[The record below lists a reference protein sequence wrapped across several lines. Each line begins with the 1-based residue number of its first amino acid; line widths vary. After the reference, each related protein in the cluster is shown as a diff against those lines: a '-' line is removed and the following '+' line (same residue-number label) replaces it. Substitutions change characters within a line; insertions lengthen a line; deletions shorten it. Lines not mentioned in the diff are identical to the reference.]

1 MKSKI
6 DLLDSF
12 DRLNED
18 SCELYSYENES
29 SGEENTEVNKNA
41 DIKEASDN
49 ISDLKNPINEDANDP
64 TRKYMREMGAINLIT
79 KEDEIRIGQKMEALE
94 SEIKQA
100 LANLSISHQ
109 YLKNTINELN
119 NENTPIE
126 KFFRFSSE
134 NNSRGSSKSIDT
146 FWLKNK
152 QENDINDDYQ
162 ADTNQEKFK
171 SLKDE
176 LLEEKL
182 KRFLFLMTDSNKQDA
197 NKSIIDANR
206 EQLFVEFNF
215 TPKYL
220 RSLCANIN
228 NYNEEMNSFKSEF
241 FTLLERSGM
250 SYKQTDLLFN
260 KFLLAAD
267 NNQLEQFNTYLPEV
281 DAFDTQKLAS
291 WFGRARQLK
300 LRLGNPLLDFYHIHK
315 RLKVLDKSLSR
326 QKNFLVKANLR
337 LVISIAKNYTYRGL
351 PFLDLV
357 QEGNIGLMRAADKF
371 EYQRGFKFSTYATWW
386 IRQSISRAISD
397 QSRTIRLPVHMAE
410 RSGKQKRISR
420 KFYQTHGRDPS
431 PEELAVEMQLPKE
444 KVMEVNELVSDP
456 ISIDT
461 PIGESEGST
470 LFDLIDDTS
479 AISPSEDAS
488 EKDLMKVV
496 TGMLDSLSAREQ
508 TVLRLRFGIGVP
520 GESTLDQIGQQ
531 FNITRERIRQIESAA
546 LRKLRQ
552 LKESK
557 FDDEDID

>member
-18 SCELYSYENES
+18 SYELYPYENES
-29 SGEENTEVNKNA
+29 SGEENAEVNKNA
-41 DIKEASDN
+41 DIKEASGN
-49 ISDLKNPINEDANDP
+49 IAGLKNPINEDANDP
-64 TRKYMREMGAINLIT
+64 ARKYMREMGAINLIT

-109 YLKNTINELN
+109 YLKNTISELN
-119 NENTPIE
+119 NGNTPIE
-126 KFFRFSSE
+126 NFFRFSSE
-134 NNSRGSSKSIDT
+134 KNSRGSSRSIDT

-152 QENDINDDYQ
+152 QENDIEDDYQ

-176 LLEEKL
+176 MLEEKL
-182 KRFLFLMTDSNKQDA
+182 RRFLFLMTNSNTQEA
-197 NKSIIDANR
+197 NNSIINANR
-206 EQLFVEFNF
+206 AQLFAEFNF

-220 RSLCANIN
+220 RSLCTNID
-228 NYNEEMNSFKSEF
+228 NYNEEMNSFKREF

-250 SYKQTDLLFN
+250 SFKQADLMFN

-267 NNQLEQFNTYLPEV
+267 NNQLEQFITYLPDV
-281 DAFDTQKLAS
+281 NALDTQKFAS
-291 WFGRARQLK
+291 WFGSARQLK
-300 LRLGNPLLDFYHIHK
+300 LHLGNPLLEFFHIHR
-315 RLKVLDKSLSR
+315 RLKVLEKSLNR
-326 QKNFLVKANLR
+326 QKNLLVEANLR
-337 LVISIAKNYTYRGL
+337 LVISIAKNYTFRGL
-351 PFLDLV
+351 NFLDLI
-357 QEGNIGLMRAADKF
+357 QEGNIGLMRAADKY

-386 IRQSISRAISD
+386 IRQSISRSISD
-397 QSRTIRLPVHMAE
+397 QARTIRLPVHMAE
-410 RSGKQKRISR
+410 RRGKQKRISR
-420 KFYQTHGRDPS
+420 KFYQKHGRDPS
-431 PEELAVEMQLPKE
+431 IEELAAEMQLPKE
-444 KVMEVNELVSDP
+444 KVVEVNELVSDP

-461 PIGESEGST
+461 PIGENEGST
-470 LFDLIDDTS
+470 LSDLIDDTS

-488 EKDLMKVV
+488 EKEQMKVV
-496 TGMLDSLSAREQ
+496 AGMLDSLSAREQ
-508 TVLRLRFGIGVP
+508 TVLRLRFGIGVA

-552 LKESK
+552 LKDSK
-557 FDDEDID
+557 FNDEEMD